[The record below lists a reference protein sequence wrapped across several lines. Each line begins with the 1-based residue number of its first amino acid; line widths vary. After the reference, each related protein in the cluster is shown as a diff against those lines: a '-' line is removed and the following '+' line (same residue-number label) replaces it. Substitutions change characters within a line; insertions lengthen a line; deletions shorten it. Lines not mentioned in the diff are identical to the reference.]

1 LNPAQAE
8 FGGPGEREADQR
20 GSGLPSEI
28 MRRAKVLLLAL
39 TLAAVVRG
47 ESVIVDSLG
56 RNIALPGSVGRVL
69 SLQPEI
75 TRIILCLGA
84 GDRLVGVD
92 YFMRRHDHLFPILFP
107 QGRDLPAASNTTEDM
122 NYEMVMRLDPD
133 VIFVSPTELRTVDT
147 LQEKMAKPVVAL
159 ASMGRFAGLLEEMKI
174 VGRILGR
181 EARAFELAG
190 DFQARTSEIRARN
203 SAIPME
209 KRPRIYLSFWGALG
223 RTPVAYEPVEAAG
236 GRNCA
241 DGLLPAYLG
250 TIATVAQ
257 IEQIVAWRPDIVLVQ
272 GNYPAD
278 DRPLSVADVL
288 EDARL
293 GSIPAIQ
300 NRSVFYTFGFWFW
313 WDPALVLI
321 ETIYLDHLFHPA
333 STGTFDLRKEGDA
346 IFKKYYGAEGA
357 FSALC
362 RVLEC
367 ASWDEK

>member
-1 LNPAQAE
+1 
-8 FGGPGEREADQR
+8 
-20 GSGLPSEI
+20 
-28 MRRAKVLLLAL
+28 MRRAKVLLLAM
-39 TLAAVVRG
+39 TLAAAVRG

-56 RNIALPGSVGRVL
+56 RKIALPGSVRRVL

-107 QGRDLPAASNTTEDM
+107 QGRELPAASNTTEDM
-122 NYEMVMRLDPD
+122 NYEMVMKLDPD

-147 LQEKMAKPVVAL
+147 LQEKTAKPVVAL
-159 ASMGRFAGLLEEMKI
+159 ASMGRFTGLLDQMKI

-181 EARAFELAG
+181 EARASELTE

-203 SAIPME
+203 SVIPME
-209 KRPRIYLSFWGALG
+209 KRPRIYLSFWGSLG
-223 RTPVAYEPVEAAG
+223 RTPVAYEPVDAAG

-250 TIATVAQ
+250 TIATVVQ
-257 IEQIVAWRPDIVLVQ
+257 IEQIISWRPDIVLVQ
-272 GNYPAD
+272 GNYPAK

-313 WDPALVLI
+313 WDPALVLV

-333 STGTFDLRKEGDA
+333 SAGTFDLRREGDA

-367 ASWDEK
+367 GSWDEK